1 MFPGEIRLFKEEKAF
16 LPMQAV
22 TLRGVGWL
30 VVDPDPT

>member
-1 MFPGEIRLFKEEKAF
+1 MFPGEIWLFNEEKEF
-16 LPMQAV
+16 LPMHAV